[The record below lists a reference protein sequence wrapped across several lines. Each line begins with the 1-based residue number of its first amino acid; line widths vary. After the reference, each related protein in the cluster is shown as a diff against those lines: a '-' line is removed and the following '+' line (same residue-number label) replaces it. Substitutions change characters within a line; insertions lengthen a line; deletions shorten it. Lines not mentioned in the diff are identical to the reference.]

1 MHGVT
6 ASCRKMRPAMHAVL
20 LLLGTVLLSGSPA
33 AQAPARPPAAAASS
47 SADRAAIDRAI
58 AAVFPSLV
66 RVSVVYQDQ
75 QSGRE
80 IKGMS
85 SGSGTIISADGYVVT
100 NHHVTGRPL
109 RIVCTLATREEVPA
123 ELVGTDPLSDIAVL
137 KLRPAK
143 PQTFRAA
150 RFGDSSLLQRGQ
162 IVLAMGSPLALS
174 QSVTQGIVSNT
185 AMIMP
190 QAMSSD
196 ANLLDG
202 EDVGTIVRWI
212 GHDAA
217 IYPGNSGGPLVNL
230 AGEIVGV
237 NEISYGLGGAIPSNL
252 ARVVAQAIIKDGRVR
267 RAWTG
272 VELQARVGGDARPG
286 ALVAWVADKSPAS
299 AAGLRAGDL
308 LVRVNSKAV
317 DVTYAEQLPLV
328 NQDLLGLAVGAPA
341 TLTVRRGTADTTLT
355 MTPIERPAAIA
366 TPTEVRGWGLV
377 VADLTPFEAR
387 ALARESTDGVRII
400 SLRQGS
406 PSDQAR
412 PALRPNDLIVEIDG
426 QPVRRVDDLTRETK
440 VALGSARRA
449 KLLVGFDRERERF
462 LTVVEVGE
470 LVADD
475 PPREARK
482 AWLPV
487 SVQVLTPP
495 LAEKLAL
502 KGRTGVRVTR
512 VLDAETPLRVGDLI
526 LAIDGEPIRATA
538 QNEEELFASAI
549 RRFRVGATVSL
560 AVVRDGKEQNVA
572 VVLGQTP
579 TQPREMKRYEDT
591 IFEFRVRDVAE
602 EDREDPTLAVTAG
615 VLVESVAVRGWAALG
630 RLNGGDLILALDG
643 RAVKDI
649 ADFEARMTDIHTRR
663 PAVVVFEIRRGI
675 RTMFVELRPAWR

>member
-1 MHGVT
+1 MQ
-6 ASCRKMRPAMHAVL
+6 AVL
-20 LLLGTVLLSGSPA
+20 LLLGTLLLTGQSGPPP
-33 AQAPARPPAAAASS
+33 PARPPAVTST
-47 SADRAAIDRAI
+47 SADRVAIDRAI

-85 SGSGTIISADGYVVT
+85 SGSGTIISPDGYVVT

-143 PQTFRAA
+143 PQVFRAA
-150 RFGDSSLLQRGQ
+150 KFGDSSQLQRGQ
-162 IVLAMGSPLALS
+162 VVLAMGSPLALS

-190 QAMSSD
+190 QSLSSD

-252 ARVVAQAIIKDGRVR
+252 ARDVAQAIIKDGRVK

-272 VELQARVGGDARPG
+272 IEVQARVGGDTRPG
-286 ALVAWVADKSPAS
+286 ALVAWIADKSPGA

-308 LVRVNSKAV
+308 LVKINGKAV

-328 NQDLLGLAVGAPA
+328 NQDLLGLAVGSPA
-341 TLTVRRGTADTTLT
+341 TLTVRRGSTETVATL
-355 MTPIERPAAIA
+355 TPIERPAAISA
-366 TPTEVRGWGLV
+366 PTELRGWGLV

-426 QPVRRVDDLTRETK
+426 KPVRRVADVDRETRAA
-440 VALGSARRA
+440 VGTSRRA
-449 KLLVGFDRERERF
+449 KLLVGFDRDRARF

-482 AWLPV
+482 AWVPV

-495 LAEKLAL
+495 LAEKLSL

-512 VLDAETPLRVGDLI
+512 VLDAETPLRVGDII
-526 LAIDGEPIRATA
+526 LAIEGEAIRATA

-549 RRFRVGATVSL
+549 RRYRVGATVTL
-560 AVVRDGKEQNVA
+560 TVVRGGQEQPVA

-591 IFEFRVRDVAE
+591 VFEFRVRDVAE

-643 RAVKDI
+643 RPVMDI
-649 ADFEARMTDIHTRR
+649 DDFEARMKDIHTRR